1 MHLLRA
7 RRGVFVG
14 KFWRRPRSPAQATLI
29 GYAGWLCRGLVS
41 ATSYTLIG
49 VANKLGTV
57 LLAICF
63 LDKHASARRAENR
76 QKGRGISTRHPRR
89 RRDPAHPNVVEMST
103 GTHLE
108 RRKNFISRAARARAS
123 PRSSR
128 ASAARRCTPNRRC
141 GRTSPRRT
149 RRPRPRPA
157 SRREFSSV
165 FFWRGVFLIL
175 RFRTSDSIHV
185 AAAASPRPICRRST
199 RVTVR
204 WVRTRQA
211 SYGSPS
217 SSASGGRSTRYAT
230 RPTKGTTL
238 TARRTP
244 WSSGATPRR
253 VRSSGTSQ
261 D

>member
-108 RRKNFISRAARARAS
+108 RRKKIYLPRRSRSGVAALVACICCSSMYSQSPLRADVAKANAS
-123 PRSSR
+123 PPP
-128 ASAARRCTPNRRC
+128 AA
-141 GRTSPRRT
+141 G
-149 RRPRPRPA
+149 
-157 SRREFSSV
+157 E
-165 FFWRGVFLIL
+165 
-175 RFRTSDSIHV
+175 
-185 AAAASPRPICRRST
+185 
-199 RVTVR
+199 
-204 WVRTRQA
+204 QA
-211 SYGSPS
+211 
-217 SSASGGRSTRYAT
+217 
-230 RPTKGTTL
+230 
-238 TARRTP
+238 
-244 WSSGATPRR
+244 
-253 VRSSGTSQ
+253 
-261 D
+261 